1 MNEQTNKITVTN
13 YVIEVDQMTCTLDK
27 NILCK
32 NVSFGIRQGEHL
44 TILWK
49 DGLGKSTF
57 MEICTGLMKSNY
69 TGSVRHYGKDVRNT
83 SNEFIM
89 KSRSRTGYVFQNAAL
104 ISNHTVF
111 DNIALPLRYHS
122 AKTNRQIDEIVNKQI
137 EKYQLTDIQY
147 LLPEMLTTSQS
158 KIVAFARALVVEPDI
173 LYLDEPSLGLD
184 HESFDF
190 IVSQIKEF
198 SQKSHTITLMLTKSL
213 SLSKALQFPMAVL
226 HNQQLYFN
234 ERSQCKK

>member
-1 MNEQTNKITVTN
+1 MYKKTQTNN
-13 YVIEVDQMTCTLDK
+13 YVIEVDQMTCTLDN
-27 NILCK
+27 NILCE
-32 NVSFGIRQGEHL
+32 NVSFGLQQGDHL

-57 MEICTGLMKSNY
+57 MEICTGLMKTKY
-69 TGSVRHYGKDVRNT
+69 TGIVKHYGKDVKNC
-83 SNEFIM
+83 SNEVMM
-89 KSRSRTGYVFQNAAL
+89 KARSRTGYVFQNSAL

-122 AKTNRQIDEIVNKQI
+122 AKTNKEIDEIVHNQI
-137 EKYQLTDIQY
+137 DNYHISDIQN

-158 KIVAFARALVVEPDI
+158 KIVAFARALIVDPDI

-190 IVSQIKEF
+190 IVSKIKDF
-198 SQKSHTITLMLTKSL
+198 AQKDHAITLLLTKSL
-213 SLSKALQFPMAVL
+213 SLSKALQFTIAVF
-226 HNQQLYFN
+226 HNKHLNFN
-234 ERSQCKK
+234 ERIKCKK